1 VLRTAQNDAWPELPA
16 LLAAAER
23 LGVLACAASVGWEFI
38 VTSQFIRADR
48 EIASGAAMHAPD
60 ARSGASRYRGSVPA
74 AASPSNYR
82 RQVNVA

>member
-16 LLAAAER
+16 LLVAAER
-23 LGVLACAASVGWEFI
+23 LGVPACAASVGWEFT
-38 VTSQFIRADR
+38 VTSQFIRTDR
-48 EIASGAAMHAPD
+48 EIASGATVHAPD

-74 AASPSNYR
+74 AASRSHYR